1 MFIYWI
7 LLFFSPIQTQFLVSS
22 NQPIFRS
29 NSSSART
36 TTTFANHSHIGLH
49 FNPTNSIYTFNH
61 DNGQIII
68 SNNNSKSKQILY
80 SNLSPSTQHPYSSH
94 KSLITSLTLRLFYLF
109 YRVSTYQIS
118 IPFSLSLEF
127 EQVEQVS

>member
-29 NSSSART
+29 NSSWTRTT

-49 FNPTNSIYTFNH
+49 FNPTKSIYTFNH
-61 DNGQIII
+61 DNGQILI
-68 SNNNSKSKQILY
+68 STKHSKSKQILY
-80 SNLSPSTQHPYSSH
+80 SNLSPSTQHPYSSLSIARFLCQH
-94 KSLITSLTLRLFYLF
+94 SFY
-109 YRVSTYQIS
+109 
-118 IPFSLSLEF
+118 EF
-127 EQVEQVS
+127 VTFKIRYICIWDNLKTNEIY